1 MKELRAS
8 AEIGLKIWYLPV
20 WSFLLKPQTSNLK
33 SQISNLSHWDL
44 PAALSTIQAES
55 RKGLADILSFPERA
69 HSMETGTEEPK
80 PSRDFRL
87 SGAPKIIQKLLMST
101 C

>member
-20 WSFLLKPQTSNLK
+20 WSFLLK
-33 SQISNLSHWDL
+33 SQISNLSRWDL